1 MNSSYGKSN
10 NKSGSVNA
18 FDFDLGLGSG
28 RSAPMN
34 DKRNQTPSYSSTAYG
49 YSSAQPKPNAASSW
63 THQPVLPAQSGPT
76 SMVGDIFGKSWNSPA
91 PPSSSASVVGVV
103 NGKNPNLFSD
113 LVNSAIGGN
122 KSSSNVPLKN
132 TAPVASQNT
141 FSMGNMGN
149 SLPKNSYSAGGAA
162 GSNVSSSGG
171 NVNYGGSYGKSSSLG
186 GINMNSG
193 GGSVR
198 NPNIGGPSMKSMA
211 GSGVGGVGVGSSKD
225 PFGSLVDFR
234 SKSSAGMKSA
244 SKATEKSGFGDDLFG
259 GFQNATSNSSSS
271 AFPTSN
277 NDPVGDPFGNFQ
289 DATSKTSVDSF
300 SSSAFSAN
308 NSDPLGDV
316 FSNFQN
322 APSKTGG
329 SSFSSGAFPTTN
341 NDPLGDFGF
350 SSSVPT
356 SQSQPKK
363 QSSGANGFDAL
374 FSSTPG
380 GVTGG
385 TEGFTTQ
392 QFSEGD
398 DWGINEDFA
407 GNDSGG
413 TTELEGLP
421 PPPAGVSASS
431 AKNKGMDNYK
441 QGQFADAIKWLS
453 WAVVLLEKASD
464 DDGTADVLV
473 NRASCYKEVGEYKKA
488 VADCTKVLECDGK
501 NVSVLVQRALLYES
515 MEKYKLGAEDLRTVM
530 KLDPGNR
537 VARSTIHR
545 LTKMA
550 G

>member
-28 RSAPMN
+28 RSRPMN
-34 DKRNQTPSYSSTAYG
+34 DKRNQPSSHSSTTYAY
-49 YSSAQPKPNAASSW
+49 SAAQQKPNTASSW

-132 TAPVASQNT
+132 TAPVTSQNT
-141 FSMGNMGN
+141 FSMGSVGN
-149 SLPKNSYSAGGAA
+149 SLPKTSYSVGGAA

-171 NVNYGGSYGKSSSLG
+171 NVNYVGNYNTGSSLG
-186 GINMNSG
+186 GNNLNL
-193 GGSVR
+193 GGSGVR

-211 GSGVGGVGVGSSKD
+211 GSGVGGVGMGSSKD

-244 SKATEKSGFGDDLFG
+244 SKSSEKSGFGDDLFG
-259 GFQNATSNSSSS
+259 GFQNATSNSSD

-277 NDPVGDPFGNFQ
+277 NDPLGDSFGNFQ
-289 DATSKTSVDSF
+289 NATSKTSGTSF
-300 SSSAFSAN
+300 SSGAFSAN
-308 NSDPLGDV
+308 NSDLLGGS
-316 FSNFQN
+316 FGNFHN
-322 APSKTGG
+322 ATSKTGG
-329 SSFSSGAFPTTN
+329 SSFSSGAFSTSN

-350 SSSVPT
+350 SGSVST
-356 SQSQPKK
+356 SQSQPQK
-363 QSSGANGFDAL
+363 QSSGANSFDAL
-374 FSSTPG
+374 FSSTAG
-380 GVTGG
+380 GGTGG
-385 TEGFTTQ
+385 AEGFTSQ

-398 DWGINEDFA
+398 DWGINEEFA

-453 WAVVLLEKASD
+453 WAVVLLEKAGD
-464 DDGTADVLV
+464 DDGTTDVLIS
-473 NRASCYKEVGEYKKA
+473 RASCYKEVGEYKKA
-488 VADCTKVLECDGK
+488 VADCTKVLVSSLNYFAIYPINYF
-501 NVSVLVQRALLYES
+501 NVLQLNL
-515 MEKYKLGAEDLRTVM
+515 
-530 KLDPGNR
+530 
-537 VARSTIHR
+537 
-545 LTKMA
+545 
-550 G
+550 